1 MENFINSNFD
11 NLIKIY
17 IQERQTKQEL
27 GCLFID
33 TDTTTAKINVKFIEL
48 SNPILTDEFRN
59 DVLSKNNYRNSNMFI
74 IADNK
79 LYVFDLEKKN
89 K

>member
-59 DVLSKNNYRNSNMFI
+59 DVLSKNNYRNSNMFV

-79 LYVFDLEKKN
+79 LYVFDLEKK
-89 K
+89 

>member
-33 TDTTTAKINVKFIEL
+33 TDTATSKINVKFIEL

-59 DVLSKNNYRNSNMFI
+59 DVLSKNNYRNSNMFV

-79 LYVFDLEKKN
+79 LYVFDLEKK
-89 K
+89 

>member
-33 TDTTTAKINVKFIEL
+33 TDTTTSKINVKFIEL

-59 DVLSKNNYRNSNMFI
+59 DVLSKNNYRNSNMFV

-79 LYVFDLEKKN
+79 LYVFDLEKN

>member
-33 TDTTTAKINVKFIEL
+33 TDTTTSKINVKFIEL

-59 DVLSKNNYRNSNMFI
+59 DVLSKNNYRNSNMFV

-79 LYVFDLEKKN
+79 LYVFDLEKK
-89 K
+89 

>member
-1 MENFINSNFD
+1 
-11 NLIKIY
+11 LIKIY

-59 DVLSKNNYRNSNMFI
+59 DVLSKNNYRNSNMFV

-79 LYVFDLEKKN
+79 LYVFDLEKK
-89 K
+89 

>member
-33 TDTTTAKINVKFIEL
+33 TDTATSKINVKFIEL

-59 DVLSKNNYRNSNMFI
+59 DVLSKNNYRNSNMFVI
-74 IADNK
+74 DDNK
-79 LYVFDLEKKN
+79 LYVFDLEKK
-89 K
+89 

>member
-33 TDTTTAKINVKFIEL
+33 TDTTNAKINVKFIEL

-59 DVLSKNNYRNSNMFI
+59 DVLSKNNYRNSNMFV

-79 LYVFDLEKKN
+79 LYVFDLEKK
-89 K
+89 

>member
-33 TDTTTAKINVKFIEL
+33 TDTATAKINVKFIEL

-79 LYVFDLEKKN
+79 LYVFDLEKK
-89 K
+89 